1 MNLRMNLMKSETI
14 TMNEL
19 SDKVAVVTGASS
31 GIGKET
37 AVRLG
42 EAKARVALLARR
54 EERLNGVAEQIRQ
67 KGGEALVLKT
77 DVTDETQVK
86 NAVEK
91 TVDAWEKIDILVSV
105 AGLGVF
111 KPIEQLKLTD
121 WNKQIDVMLT
131 GTFLVCH
138 HALPLIYKQNSGRVL
153 FVTSLWGPTK
163 TAADCSAYNAA
174 KAGVSAFAKSLRE
187 EIKEKS
193 ANVGVTEVR
202 PGTVATEFFDKAEYK
217 GELDPKRVLS
227 AGDVGKAI
235 FDALTARDAIA
246 SNVIELEGNNP
257 PY

>member
-1 MNLRMNLMKSETI
+1 MTDLN
-14 TMNEL
+14 
-19 SDKVAVVTGASS
+19 DKVAVVTGASS

-37 AVRLG
+37 ALRLG
-42 EAKARVALLARR
+42 EEKARVALLARR
-54 EERLNGVAEQIRQ
+54 EERLKDVADEIRQ

-77 DVTDETQVK
+77 DVTQQTQVI
-86 NAVEK
+86 NAIDK
-91 TVDAWEKIDILVSV
+91 TVDAWGKIDILVSV

-111 KPIEQLKLTD
+111 KPIEELDIAD

-131 GTFLVCH
+131 GTFLACH
-138 HALPLIYKQNSGRVL
+138 YALPYIYQQDAGRVL

-187 EIKEKS
+187 EVKEKS
-193 ANVGVTEVR
+193 ANIGVTEVR
-202 PGTVATEFFDKAEYK
+202 PGTVATEFFDKADYK
-217 GELDPKRVLS
+217 GELDPERVLS
-227 AGDVGKAI
+227 AEDVGKAI

-246 SNVIELEGNNP
+246 CNVIELEGNNP